1 MATKEAVLKKD
12 PLQEALEMINKQ
24 QGAGSVYTIGDF
36 KPVPVERL
44 RPGSIG
50 LYDLSG
56 GGYPEGRIIELDGW
70 ESSGKTT
77 ISLLAVAAAQK
88 KYPEKRA
95 LYIDGEH
102 ALDLKY
108 ARTLGVDTDLMIL
121 SQPDCMEE
129 GYRTIEALVKSGQI
143 SVVVFDSVAG
153 TITEK
158 ELEGELGET
167 SALGVKAKLMS
178 QAMPKFSALLNNT
191 KTTGFWINQ
200 FREKIGVMFGCFPYH
215 TEVKMADG
223 STERIGKLVNNKDS
237 REVLTYNI
245 DKKIFENKPI
255 INWFNNGKYSKLVRV
270 KTLSPHGRGNTT
282 ITVADDHTFITK
294 NGEEK
299 LSELVVGDLL
309 LTKSKKFLNK
319 EQQSLILGGYLGDG
333 SIRTNNNITYKYR
346 ETHAIKQNKYC
357 EFKANVLSNFVS
369 SKGYDKNGK
378 FWFECHT
385 TSELSGLKNFKSKG
399 LLKLDDKLIN
409 QIDLLSL
416 AIWYLDDGT
425 FSGSYKK
432 WGNGKCVIYCT
443 NLDIDSKNLVAL
455 HLKNKLNLDVSV
467 IKAGFSFSGENSK
480 KFQIAISKYVPK
492 CMSYKINPKFH
503 DLVGIHNYDAINDI
517 REVLIDVPIL
527 SIDII
532 KNNNKNPFKYDLQIE
547 GNNNYM
553 VSDILVHNSP
563 ITTPG
568 GNALKFT
575 ASIRLELRQSEK
587 QKNTDGDINGIKI
600 KVKCIK
606 NKTAAPF
613 KECEYNIIFGEGIDK
628 HQEIIDYG
636 VALGI
641 INKAGSWFSYGDTK
655 LGQGSNGVKSTF
667 ADNPDLA
674 DELEDLIYKGLDA
687 Q

>member
-129 GYRTIEALVKSGQI
+129 GYRTIEALVKTGQI

-200 FREKIGVMFGCFPYH
+200 FREKIGVMFG
-215 TEVKMADG
+215 
-223 STERIGKLVNNKDS
+223 
-237 REVLTYNI
+237 
-245 DKKIFENKPI
+245 
-255 INWFNNGKYSKLVRV
+255 
-270 KTLSPHGRGNTT
+270 
-282 ITVADDHTFITK
+282 
-294 NGEEK
+294 
-299 LSELVVGDLL
+299 
-309 LTKSKKFLNK
+309 
-319 EQQSLILGGYLGDG
+319 
-333 SIRTNNNITYKYR
+333 
-346 ETHAIKQNKYC
+346 
-357 EFKANVLSNFVS
+357 
-369 SKGYDKNGK
+369 
-378 FWFECHT
+378 
-385 TSELSGLKNFKSKG
+385 
-399 LLKLDDKLIN
+399 
-409 QIDLLSL
+409 
-416 AIWYLDDGT
+416 
-425 FSGSYKK
+425 
-432 WGNGKCVIYCT
+432 
-443 NLDIDSKNLVAL
+443 
-455 HLKNKLNLDVSV
+455 
-467 IKAGFSFSGENSK
+467 
-480 KFQIAISKYVPK
+480 
-492 CMSYKINPKFH
+492 
-503 DLVGIHNYDAINDI
+503 
-517 REVLIDVPIL
+517 
-527 SIDII
+527 
-532 KNNNKNPFKYDLQIE
+532 
-547 GNNNYM
+547 
-553 VSDILVHNSP
+553 SP

-575 ASIRLELRQSEK
+575 ASVRLELRQSEK
-587 QKNTDGDINGIKI
+587 QKNIDGDINGIKI

-636 VALGI
+636 VSLGI
-641 INKAGSWFSYGDTK
+641 IKKAGSWFSYGDTK
-655 LGQGSNGVKSTF
+655 LGQGANGVKEILK
-667 ADNPDLA
+667 DNPDLA
-674 DELEDLIYKGLDA
+674 DELETLIYLGLDS